1 MDDALQIHIN
11 IIFVCNTNTASH
23 IICFSMCFISLKN
36 KDESN
41 PESIILNIVASE

>member
-1 MDDALQIHIN
+1 MDDALHKHN
-11 IIFVCNTNTASH
+11 ICLQYYHSAN